1 MFVISDDVPGRMTRS
16 HTCHDNPL
24 FLSDDNTPFSNL
36 ATKENETSPKVQD
49 NHSSNNLNYNLN
61 KTHKSNSIVKE
72 DKGELNRETRDEY
85 DPMARRLHCNYSSY
99 KPPQSRALHEK
110 RCSLCVLSE
119 QNRNNER
126 SCPR

>member
-1 MFVISDDVPGRMTRS
+1 MFGD
-16 HTCHDNPL
+16 
-24 FLSDDNTPFSNL
+24 L
-36 ATKENETSPKVQD
+36 AKKENEHSPRVQD

-85 DPMARRLHCNYSSY
+85 DPMARRLHCNYSSF
-99 KPPQSRALHEK
+99 KPPQSRVLDEK

-119 QNRNNER
+119 QNKNNER
-126 SCPR
+126 SYPR